1 MSGRSKPSVN
11 RPCQLDLHKRGG
23 FAHSGF
29 ADRFR
34 AKGGAQ
40 RRMAI
45 TFRQDAALEIGRVG
59 VSPDDR

>member
-11 RPCQLDLHKRGG
+11 RPCSLILDKRGG

-34 AKGGAQ
+34 AKGGTQ
-40 RRMAI
+40 RRMAV

-59 VSPDDR
+59 LSPDDR